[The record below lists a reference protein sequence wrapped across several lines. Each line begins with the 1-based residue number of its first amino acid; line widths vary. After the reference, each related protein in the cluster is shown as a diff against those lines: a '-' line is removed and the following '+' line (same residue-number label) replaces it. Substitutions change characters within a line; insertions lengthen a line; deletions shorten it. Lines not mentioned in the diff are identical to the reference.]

1 MNYYELSFNG
11 DGIMDQG
18 VEFAALMPSADSRR
32 EALRRK
38 REAEK
43 RTVRD
48 VSCFMAL
55 VVGVAFFVLSY
66 L

>member
-1 MNYYELSFNG
+1 MSYYELSFNG

-18 VEFAALMPSADSRR
+18 MEFTGLMPAADSRR

-38 REAEK
+38 REAER
-43 RTVRD
+43 RTARD

>member
-1 MNYYELSFNG
+1 MSYYELSFNG
-11 DGIMDQG
+11 DGIVDQG
-18 VEFAALMPSADSRR
+18 VEFISLMPSAQSRR

-43 RTVRD
+43 KVARD
-48 VSCFMAL
+48 VGCFMAL

>member
-1 MNYYELSFNG
+1 MSYYELSFNG

-18 VEFAALMPSADSRR
+18 MEFTNLMPPADFRR
-32 EALRRK
+32 AALRRK

-43 RTVRD
+43 RAARD